1 MTSVERVFEYTELPP
16 EAALDSDER
25 HRPPPGWPQHGV
37 ISADDVSFRYTADA
51 PLVLR
56 HLRFCVRAPRSRT
69 RYVRHVRSGG
79 VTSRARWYY
88 VTCAVVLRR
97 VRGAVTCTSRA

>member
-56 HLRFCVRAPRSRT
+56 HLRFCVRAKEKVQKRSFFFI
-69 RYVRHVRSGG
+69 VFFFHFFFFF
-79 VTSRARWYY
+79 
-88 VTCAVVLRR
+88 
-97 VRGAVTCTSRA
+97 